1 MAVKIGING
10 YGRIG
15 RGCIRA
21 AFDNY
26 PDIEVVAFNSTK
38 DPETLAHLLKYDSVY
53 GKFDAEVVP
62 EKDALVINGKRVK
75 ILADRDP
82 ARLPWG
88 DQGVDIVL
96 EATGVF
102 RSREDAQKHLNNGAK
117 KVIIT
122 APGKNEDATLLMGVN
137 HESYRPEHQIVS
149 NASCT
154 TNCLA
159 PVSKVLNDKFTIN
172 KGLMTTIHAYTNDQN
187 ILDLAHSDLRRARAA
202 ALSII
207 PTSTGAAKALGQ
219 VLPEL
224 SGKMDGFALRVPVPT
239 VSVVDLVVEL
249 NARVTAQE
257 VNQAFKEAAEGYLKG
272 ILDVSDEPL
281 VSADYIGNS
290 YSSIVD
296 SLSTM
301 VTQDN
306 MVKVLAWYDNEWAY
320 CCRTLEL
327 AAYMDKQGL

>member
-1 MAVKIGING
+1 MTVRIGVNG

-21 AFDNY
+21 AFKNY
-26 PDIEVVAFNSTK
+26 PGIEVVAFNSTK
-38 DPETLAHLLKYDSVY
+38 DPGTLAHMLKYDSIY
-53 GKFDAEVVP
+53 GKFDAEVTP
-62 EKDALVINGKRVK
+62 EKDALVINGKRVN

-82 ARLPWG
+82 AKLPWG
-88 DQGVDIVL
+88 EYGVDIVL

-102 RSREDAQKHLNNGAK
+102 RSREEAQKHLKNGAK

-122 APGKNEDATLLMGVN
+122 APGKDEDATLLMGVN
-137 HESYRPEHQIVS
+137 HENYRSQHQIIS

-172 KGLMTTIHAYTNDQN
+172 KGLMTTVHAYTNDQR

-202 ALSII
+202 GMSII
-207 PTSTGAAKALGQ
+207 PTSTGAAKALGK

-249 NARVTAQE
+249 NREVTATE

-281 VSADYIGNS
+281 VSADYVGNS

-301 VTQDN
+301 VTQEN

-327 AAYMDKQGL
+327 AAYIGEQGL

>member
-1 MAVKIGING
+1 MAVKVGING
-10 YGRIG
+10 FGRIG

-21 AFDNY
+21 AFELY
-26 PDIEVVAFNSTK
+26 PEIEVVAFNSTREPK
-38 DPETLAHLLKYDSVY
+38 TLAHMLKYDSVY
-53 GKFDAEVVP
+53 GKFNGEVVA
-62 EKDALVINGKRVK
+62 EKDDLFINGKRVK

-82 ARLPWG
+82 ARLPWKEH
-88 DQGVDIVL
+88 GVDIVL

-102 RSREDAQKHLNNGAK
+102 RSREEAQKHLDNGAK

-122 APGKNEDATLLMGVN
+122 APGKNDDITMVMGVN
-137 HESYRPEHQIVS
+137 DDKYSSEHQIIS

-159 PVSKVLNDKFTIN
+159 PIAKVLHEKFTIK
-172 KGLMTTIHAYTNDQN
+172 KGLMTTVHAYTNDQR
-187 ILDLAHSDLRRARAA
+187 ILDLPHSDLRRSRAA

-224 SGKMDGFALRVPVPT
+224 AGKMDGFALRVPTPT
-239 VSVVDLVVEL
+239 VSVVDLVAEMKSQ
-249 NARVTAQE
+249 VTSEE
-257 VNQAFKEAAEGYLKG
+257 VNQAFREAAEGSMKG
-272 ILDVSDEPL
+272 ILAVSDEPL
-281 VSADYIGNS
+281 VSADYIGDS

-301 VTQDN
+301 VTGGN
-306 MVKVLAWYDNEWAY
+306 LVKVLSWYDNEWAY

-327 AAYMDKQGL
+327 AAFIAKKGL

>member
-1 MAVKIGING
+1 MAVRIGING

-21 AFDNY
+21 AFENY

-38 DPETLAHLLKYDSVY
+38 DPETLAHMLKYDSIY
-53 GKFDAEVVP
+53 REFKAEVVP
-62 EKDALVINGKRVK
+62 EKDALVIDGKKVN

-82 ARLPWG
+82 AKLPWG
-88 DQGVDIVL
+88 EYGVDIVL

-122 APGKNEDATLLMGVN
+122 APGKDEDATLLMGVN
-137 HESYRPEHQIVS
+137 HDTYCPEHQIIS

-172 KGLMTTIHAYTNDQN
+172 KGLMTTVHAYTNDQR

-202 ALSII
+202 GMSII

-249 NARVTAQE
+249 NSQVTAQE
-257 VNQAFKEAAEGYLKG
+257 VNQAFQEAADGYLKG

-281 VSADYIGNS
+281 VSADYVGNP

-301 VTQDN
+301 VTQEN

-327 AAYMDKQGL
+327 AAYISGQGL